1 MTGERAVLLGGR
13 LAGHLEQT
21 RTGRRI
27 FTYDESYRTEG
38 STPLSLSMPL
48 ARAEHGG
55 RVLGAYLW
63 GLLPDDDRV
72 LERWSRQFRVS
83 RHNPVSLL
91 SHVGQD
97 CAGAVQFVAP
107 DRVGES
113 GSGGVEWLSEGDVE
127 QWVRALCLD
136 PCAWL
141 PEAGHGLFSLAGA
154 HAKFALL
161 YDGNRWGRPHG
172 AVPTTHILKPAA
184 AFTSQELNEHLCLR
198 AARALGMPA
207 AASEVRAFGRQSVVV
222 LTRYDRIRQGNQWV
236 RVHQEDLCQAL
247 GVPPGKKDQAHGAPG
262 VSSIARLLRAQ
273 MPGDVAEDAL
283 ARFVQAIAFG
293 WASGGTGAH
302 AKNYSLLLAGRQ
314 VRLAPLYDLASAL
327 PYATTRSPGGGR
339 RSEPALGRLALAM
352 RVGQHTVLREIDRSD
367 WVSLAAGTGLD
378 PDHVLD
384 LVDGVLTRLPDAL
397 QGVVADETE
406 RGLLSRRQGSFARNL
421 ARATAKHVA
430 RCRRALAG
438 RSADH

>member
-13 LAGHLEQT
+13 LAGHLQEA
-21 RTGRRI
+21 RTGRRL
-27 FTYDESYRTEG
+27 FTYDDSYRSEG

-48 ARAEHGG
+48 TRAEHGG

-127 QWVRALCLD
+127 EWVRTVCLD

-141 PEAGHGLFSLAGA
+141 PGAGHGLFSLAGT
-154 HAKFALL
+154 HAKLALL
-161 YDGNRWGRPHG
+161 HDGNRWGRPHG
-172 AVPTTHILKPAA
+172 TVPTTHILKPAA

-198 AARALGMPA
+198 TARALGMPA
-207 AASEVRAFGRQSVVV
+207 AASEVRAFGGESAVVV
-222 LTRYDRIRQGNQWV
+222 TRYDRVRQGNTWV

-247 GVPPGKKDQAHGAPG
+247 GLPPGKKDQAHGGPG
-262 VSSIARLLRAQ
+262 ASAIARLLRAQ
-273 MPGDVAEDAL
+273 MPGDVGEDAVV
-283 ARFVQAIAFG
+283 RFIQALAFG
-293 WASGGTGAH
+293 WASGGTDAD
-302 AKNYSLLLAGRQ
+302 AKNYSLLLSGRQ

-327 PYATTRSPGGGR
+327 PYATTRSTGAGG
-339 RSEPALGRLALAM
+339 SEPALGRLALAM
-352 RVGQHTVLREIDRSD
+352 RVGRHSVLRQIDRND

-378 PDHVLD
+378 PDHVID
-384 LVDGVLTRLPDAL
+384 LVDGVVTRLPDAL
-397 QGVVADETE
+397 RDVVAEETD
-406 RGLLSRRQGSFARNL
+406 RGLLSRRQGSFARTL
-421 ARATAKHVA
+421 VRATAKHAA
-430 RCRRALAG
+430 RCLSALAAG
-438 RSADH
+438 SDRH